1 MINNER
7 INNFGELFFYGR
19 YRDDCL
25 VIWNGSKK
33 RLNSF
38 HQFLDSLDEDLK
50 FTMEIAKS
58 SLRFLDLKICIV
70 DYKLVTTVY
79 SKPTDTH
86 LYLQSNSCY
95 NPKAIDGIQKGVALR
110 IRRICSSEQDYLE
123 KSKEYMV
130 YLVARGH

>member
-1 MINNER
+1 M
-7 INNFGELFFYGR
+7 NNFGELFFYGR
-19 YRDDCL
+19 YRDDSF

-58 SLRFLDLKICIV
+58 SLRFLDLKTCIV

-79 SKPTDTH
+79 SKPKDTH
-86 LYLQSNSCY
+86 L
-95 NPKAIDGIQKGVALR
+95 
-110 IRRICSSEQDYLE
+110 
-123 KSKEYMV
+123 
-130 YLVARGH
+130 